1 MSIEPVTATLTVTG
15 EQEFTAAAFDE
26 FDNPIPELSF
36 DFASDEPAGQVD
48 TDGRFTAGTKA
59 GTYQNA
65 VTVEVTQAA
74 VTKQA
79 IATVTVGP
87 GPLDHVNIDPPST
100 TVQVTKKQQFTA
112 TALDEFDNPIPGLAY
127 VFDSE
132 EEAGGVDIGGLLTAG
147 TKAGR
152 YQDAVTVEVSQGPI
166 TKTGAAIVTLAHG
179 PLDRVLLEPSTV
191 ALDIGESREFSA
203 EAFDAYGNP
212 IPEAQITWEA
222 TPRVGAIADDG
233 LLTAGTSAD
242 TVREAVRVT
251 AVLGSGSAESSAS
264 VTVQPDPLDSVTLAS
279 IAISAGDGRQL
290 QARATDQYGNIVPE
304 VRMTWAVLD
313 SNTGSATETG
323 LFTAGEVEISLTDAV
338 QVQGHPGRDI
348 HCCGGRRRDRPRP
361 AGAGGHRS

>member
-1 MSIEPVTATLTVTG
+1 M
-15 EQEFTAAAFDE
+15 
-26 FDNPIPELSF
+26 
-36 DFASDEPAGQVD
+36 
-48 TDGRFTAGTKA
+48 
-59 GTYQNA
+59 
-65 VTVEVTQAA
+65 
-74 VTKQA
+74 
-79 IATVTVGP
+79 
-87 GPLDHVNIDPPST
+87 
-100 TVQVTKKQQFTA
+100 
-112 TALDEFDNPIPGLAY
+112 
-127 VFDSE
+127 
-132 EEAGGVDIGGLLTAG
+132 
-147 TKAGR
+147 
-152 YQDAVTVEVSQGPI
+152 
-166 TKTGAAIVTLAHG
+166 
-179 PLDRVLLEPSTV
+179 LLEPSTV

-290 QARATDQYGNIVPE
+290 QARATDQYGNIVTE

-338 QVQGHPGRDI
+338 QVQVTQGETSIVAEADVATVPGPLEQVVIAPDQTVIGMEMTQQFVAVGADQYGNRI
-348 HCCGGRRRDRPRP
+348 PELTFTWSVE
-361 AGAGGHRS
+361 AGGGAIDSEGIFVAGTEPTTTTRP